1 MNKQLDRI
9 NLDDTRFIFRTN
21 FAGDAKQ
28 DRFGDSRRKANIII
42 PTEAQAKELTKAG
55 FKVRQTRP
63 SEEQMAAGDFVP
75 EYYVMAQVKYR
86 KNDGT
91 PVKYP
96 PNVYLVTPGNEP
108 VLLTEDTIS
117 CLDSIRVKNVNA
129 VLNPHEYDGATG
141 SGLSL
146 YVRTMYVEQDLDDDP
161 YADRYRR
168 QNEEAPDEEF

>member
-9 NLDDTRFIFRTN
+9 TLDNTRFIFRTN
-21 FAGDAKQ
+21 FSGDPKQ
-28 DRFGDSRRKANIII
+28 DRFGDARRKANVII

-63 SEEQMAAGDFVP
+63 SEEQIAANDFIP
-75 EYYVMAQVKYR
+75 EFYVMAQVKFR

-96 PNVYLVTPGNEP
+96 PNVYLVIPGKEP
-108 VLLTEDTIS
+108 VLLNEDTIS
-117 CLDSIRVKNVNA
+117 CLDSIRVKNVNV
-129 VLNPHEYDGATG
+129 VLNPHEYDGASG

-146 YVRTMYVEQDLDDDP
+146 YVRTMYVEQDMDDDP
-161 YADRYRR
+161 FAARYRR
-168 QNEEAPDEEF
+168 QDEYAPEEEF